1 MTESTPLARSEPR
14 ARKEQNPRSPSTTS
28 PFEQI
33 GPEFYEE
40 LTLVN
45 VLSATAK
52 VEQGATGQR
61 KDPHQLDQGKTAAGL
76 LGQRLGVSGLVA
88 GSIGHGEPGTIDHLN
103 RTPPPETSDWDVSL
117 HALTHMPVDAL
128 QNGTW
133 EPCPSLTISTGIGRD
148 LNLVS
153 QRPPSLGFTH
163 RIAAGGVGREHL
175 SKKGPESHQ
184 WAEESLPAGATL
196 LLGTE
201 QRVGHQGTEE
211 LAQCR
216 DGISLRKLTLE
227 LSASCTWSSPE
238 EQWTK
243 SGKKRCRGRHR

>member
-33 GPEFYEE
+33 GPEFYEGV
-40 LTLVN
+40 TV
-45 VLSATAK
+45 VKVVSATAK
-52 VEQGATGQR
+52 VEEGAGS
-61 KDPHQLDQGKTAAGL
+61 QGKGRNQLEKGKPEAGL

-133 EPCPSLTISTGIGRD
+133 EPCPSLTISTGIGRE
-148 LNLVS
+148 LNLGS
-153 QRPPSLGFTH
+153 QRPPSLGLTH
-163 RIAAGGVGREHL
+163 RIAAGGVWLEHL
-175 SKKGPESHQ
+175 NKKSPESHQ
-184 WAEESLPAGATL
+184 WAEEALPAGATL
-196 LLGTE
+196 LFGTE
-201 QRVGHQGTEE
+201 PPAR
-211 LAQCR
+211 
-216 DGISLRKLTLE
+216 
-227 LSASCTWSSPE
+227 P
-238 EQWTK
+238 
-243 SGKKRCRGRHR
+243 

>member
-1 MTESTPLARSEPR
+1 MTWTRSSFSIMARGRQRRTSR
-14 ARKEQNPRSPSTTS
+14 ARKEQKPRSPSTTS

-103 RTPPPETSDWDVSL
+103 RTPP
-117 HALTHMPVDAL
+117 
-128 QNGTW
+128 
-133 EPCPSLTISTGIGRD
+133 
-148 LNLVS
+148 
-153 QRPPSLGFTH
+153 
-163 RIAAGGVGREHL
+163 
-175 SKKGPESHQ
+175 
-184 WAEESLPAGATL
+184 
-196 LLGTE
+196 
-201 QRVGHQGTEE
+201 
-211 LAQCR
+211 
-216 DGISLRKLTLE
+216 
-227 LSASCTWSSPE
+227 
-238 EQWTK
+238 
-243 SGKKRCRGRHR
+243 